1 MVMAAMAGKK
11 TYQYNRR
18 NFFPM
23 VDDEDAEVDPT
34 SKKDDVV
41 EVVVMLVVPR
51 RKDDDR
57 VVTVGLM
64 RGNTKRGI

>member
-1 MVMAAMAGKK
+1 
-11 TYQYNRR
+11 
-18 NFFPM
+18 M